1 MEREQFEQLVRAAVE
16 ALPQE
21 FQERLSNVEF
31 HVEDRPGPE
40 HLRGAGIRGGILL
53 GLYTGVPVTRRGQGY
68 NMALPDRILIF
79 KEPIESLCRDD
90 DAVARRVAQVVRHEV
105 AHYFGIS
112 DTRLRDIG
120 AY

>member
-1 MEREQFEQLVRAAVE
+1 MDRERFEELVRSAVE
-16 ALPQE
+16 ALPEQ
-21 FQERLSNVEF
+21 FQEQLSNVEF

-40 HLRGAGIRGGILL
+40 LLQRAGVRSGTLL

-90 DAVARRVAQVVRHEV
+90 EAVAKRVAQVVRHEV

-112 DTRLRDIG
+112 DRRLHEIG